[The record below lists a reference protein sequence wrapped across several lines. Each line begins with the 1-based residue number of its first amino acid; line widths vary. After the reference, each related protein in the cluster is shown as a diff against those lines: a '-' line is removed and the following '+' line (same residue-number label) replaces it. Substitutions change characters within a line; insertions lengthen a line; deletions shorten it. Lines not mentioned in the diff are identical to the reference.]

1 MTLITTCPNS
11 YPSPQNSDANLKN
24 DFRKGVAEEDAAFR
38 AALRKVQKFAIPAK
52 NVVVEADIW
61 NILRGANPREYDKIS
76 FEWGITDLRS
86 MLKKLANAKKNNK
99 KTSSFPEKLPDTI
112 SAKVGDKIV
121 LPVVTANEAMNTK
134 WSFNGAEVGAKV
146 RKIIPNS
153 DFFQNSGNF

>member
-1 MTLITTCPNS
+1 
-11 YPSPQNSDANLKN
+11 
-24 DFRKGVAEEDAAFR
+24 
-38 AALRKVQKFAIPAK
+38 
-52 NVVVEADIW
+52 
-61 NILRGANPREYDKIS
+61 
-76 FEWGITDLRS
+76 

-146 RKIIPNS
+146 RQKSLSKTQLLKESLNISSN
-153 DFFQNSGNF
+153 